1 MLAALKVPS
10 TRRTVHRYVAAP
22 GVSSSLTSLP
32 SIRSS
37 PSPER
42 RGHSTSPSRF
52 YRRDEHA
59 RLHHSINLPVLG
71 CVWPSPASSNPIRHY
86 ADGDAS
92 MYRAAPWVL
101 LRTGSP
107 SVVTGALSSV

>member
-1 MLAALKVPS
+1 MLAALKLPS

-71 CVWPSPASSNPIRHY
+71 CVWPTLPSFLEPYTLLLMVMR
-86 ADGDAS
+86 
-92 MYRAAPWVL
+92 RCTVL
-101 LRTGSP
+101 LPGSSSAP
-107 SVVTGALSSV
+107 ALRL